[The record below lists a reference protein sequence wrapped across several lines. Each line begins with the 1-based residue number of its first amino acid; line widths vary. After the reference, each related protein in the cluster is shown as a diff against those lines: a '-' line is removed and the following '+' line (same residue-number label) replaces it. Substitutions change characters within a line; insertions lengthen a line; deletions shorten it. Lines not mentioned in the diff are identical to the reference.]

1 MAEATEMRM
10 AELARRSELSV
21 PTIKY
26 YLREGL
32 LQQGRRTSVNQA
44 VYNDAHLERL
54 RLIRAL
60 TSVAGLPLSKVRE
73 VVEAVSSEPTVI
85 DAMAVAQD
93 VLLGDGAQ
101 AETTETDVKTSDVL
115 DRVIAERGWRCEKT
129 SPAYSAAVNA
139 VDELEREELTV
150 ILDRL
155 GDYAVSAEQVGRI
168 DLDTVETVE
177 GLEEKV
183 RGVVLGSVLRR
194 SLLEAL
200 VLLAQQHFAQ
210 EHFAQDFTG
219 PGASRRR

>member
-1 MAEATEMRM
+1 MAEASEMRM

-44 VYNDAHLERL
+44 VYSDAHLERL
-54 RLIRAL
+54 RLVRAL
-60 TSVAGLPLSKVRE
+60 TAVAGLPLSKVGE
-73 VVEAVSSEPTVI
+73 VVEAVSGEPTVI

-101 AETTETDVKTSDVL
+101 EGATQADVKISEVL
-115 DRVIAERGWRCEKT
+115 DRVIAERGWRCERT
-129 SPAYSAAVNA
+129 SPAYRAAVNA
-139 VDELEREELTV
+139 VDELDQEGLAV

-155 GDYAVSAEQVGRI
+155 GDYAESAEHVGRI
-168 DLDTVETVE
+168 DLETIDEVE

-183 RGVVLGSVLRR
+183 RSVVLGSVLRR
-194 SLLEAL
+194 PLLEAL
-200 VLLAQQHFAQ
+200 ILLAQQHFAQ
-210 EHFAQDFTG
+210 EHFAQDVTD
-219 PGASRRR
+219 PSASRRR